1 PDQSSTGTIVGVNP
15 VLISG
20 LLPGT
25 HYTYYVRAI
34 CADGTSTIWSV
45 SHNFNTL
52 PSNDECSGAL
62 MVPVNSN
69 SSCNQVVSGT
79 VSNATPSTQ
88 PNSCAGTSD
97 DDVWFQF
104 VPTNALGYHNISL
117 QDISPAN
124 ADLNFAVYSGG
135 CDGMTLVQC
144 YTANSGAV
152 NNL

>member
-1 PDQSSTGTIVGVNP
+1 PPAQWEVFVVPFGSPVPDQSSTGTIVGVNP

-104 VPTNALGYHNISL
+104 IPTNALGYHNISL
-117 QDISPAN
+117 QDISPAY

-135 CDGMTLVQC
+135 
-144 YTANSGAV
+144 
-152 NNL
+152 